1 MATLILPA
9 YATPPPS
16 NAVGTYGDNVA
27 FWMRKK
33 LKVVVG
39 PWQKMCLDAALYYD
53 DHGDLIVSTALF
65 STARQNGKTTI
76 VRAVFDWMLAEGHK
90 LPAFREWVDMLCA
103 AHDAGQARVVY
114 RAVQRDMLKLYVPTY
129 GAGQRKAAE
138 RLRITDYFG
147 IEIGGLT
154 LDTATSQP
162 GSARGITAGM
172 IAWDEMLT
180 QRSWGMWEALSP
192 AQSAVPNPMML
203 LTSTAGYS
211 DSVVLRALYERGIR
225 QATGA
230 ERPDPAFLMLWW
242 QADDDDVGLDWGQLR
257 KANPALDDGRLQR
270 AKIAAEWSLWETN
283 NRGSWIRERLNR
295 WSDDREDPAFSPEM
309 WGACRVANPLAKLP
323 GPFTLAVEVT
333 ADWTDATIAV
343 AAMRKDSKV
352 GVEIHHH
359 FEGTASRP
367 ITGDE
372 VCKVLSAFAEKHEIA
387 RIAYPAAS
395 ALAPSLARHAALTGL
410 PYLPLAAVGIPP
422 ACADYAEAVGSQ
434 RLAHDDPLL
443 DQQQGWAARRF
454 VGHEGGWRWAVTAS
468 AGPITAVIAATLASS
483 VAARVPARVQAFF

>member
-1 MATLILPA
+1 MGKLILPA
-9 YATPPPS
+9 IATPEPA

-27 FWMRKK
+27 HYMAKK
-33 LKVVVG
+33 LKVTVG
-39 PWQKMCLDAALYYD
+39 AWQKLSLDRALMYNKM
-53 DHGDLIVSTALF
+53 GDLIVNTALL

-76 VRAVFDWMLAEGHK
+76 VRSVIDWMLAEGHK
-90 LPAFREWVDMLCA
+90 LPAFRDWVDMLCA

-114 RAVQRDMLKLYVPTY
+114 RAVQRDMLKLYTPTY
-129 GAGQRKAAE
+129 GAGQRKAKE

-162 GSARGITAGM
+162 GSARGITAGL

-180 QRSWGMWEALSP
+180 QNSWAMWEALSP
-192 AQSAVPNPMML
+192 AQSAVPNPLML

-225 QATGA
+225 QMTGA
-230 ERPDPAFLMLWW
+230 ERPDPSFLMLWW

-270 AKIAAEWSLWETN
+270 SKIEAEWSLWETN
-283 NRGSWIRERLNR
+283 NRGSWVRERLNR
-295 WSDDREDPAFSPEM
+295 WSDDREDPAFSPEA
-309 WGACRVANPLAKLP
+309 WGACRLANPLAEVS
-323 GPFTLAVEVT
+323 GPYTLAVEVT

-343 AAMRKDSKV
+343 AALRKDGRV
-352 GVEIHHH
+352 GVEIHKH
-359 FEGTASRP
+359 FEGTASAP
-367 ITGDE
+367 ITGDM
-372 VCKVLSAFAEKHEIA
+372 VTKVISAFAEKYAVSH
-387 RIAYPAAS
+387 IAYPASS
-395 ALAPSLARHAALTGL
+395 ALAPSFARHTALTGL
-410 PYLPLAAVGIPP
+410 PYLALAAVGIPP
-422 ACADYAEAVGSQ
+422 ACADFAEAVGSK

-443 DQQQGWAARRF
+443 DGQMAWAARRF
-454 VGHEGGWRWAVTAS
+454 VGREGAWRWAVTAS

-483 VAARVPARVQAFF
+483 VAARVSARVQVFF